1 MTKRLTTD
9 ESFKCYLKAKIIAT
23 MMEDEA
29 LLSFLED
36 FFLRQMDYDLWEEG
50 EEDVEY
56 CYPWDGEHTRNFKNL
71 GITRKGTSI
80 FYKVD
85 GKPREVTYK
94 GTQVFL
100 DGESIGNLTSDV

>member
-23 MMEDEA
+23 MMEDEP

-50 EEDVEY
+50 EEGAKY
-56 CYPWDGEHTRNFKNL
+56 CYPWNGEYTRYFKKY
-71 GITRKGTSI
+71 GVTRKGTSI
-80 FYKVD
+80 FYEVD

-94 GTQVFL
+94 GTEVFL

>member
-50 EEDVEY
+50 EEGVKY
-56 CYPWDGEHTRNFKNL
+56 CYPWDGEHTRYLKTL

-80 FYKVD
+80 FYEVD